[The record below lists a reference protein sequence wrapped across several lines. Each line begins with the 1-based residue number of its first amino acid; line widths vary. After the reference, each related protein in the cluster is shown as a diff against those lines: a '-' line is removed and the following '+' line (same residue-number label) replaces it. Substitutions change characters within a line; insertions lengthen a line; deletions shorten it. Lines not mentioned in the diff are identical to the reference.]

1 MSPQPEEDSPHWH
14 LAPGIPRNEFTPEE
28 RHLLLGLAHEA
39 IVSKLEGREISLHPP
54 SANLAVPRGVFTTIY
69 LRGALRGCVGFVLP
83 VGSLYRNVAE
93 TARAAAFEDSR
104 FPAITRTEAGDLAV
118 SLSILS
124 ALLPIAPEKI
134 EIGLHGLFIS
144 KSGQGGLLLPQVPA
158 EHGWD
163 RITFLEQ
170 TCRKAGLPADA
181 WKSGAS
187 IEAFTAEVFG
197 DRH

>member
-1 MSPQPEEDSPHWH
+1 MSPQPEEDSPHRQ
-14 LAPGIPRNEFTPEE
+14 LTEIPRNEFSSEE
-28 RHLLLGLAHEA
+28 RRLLLTLAHEA

-69 LRGALRGCVGFVLP
+69 LRGALHGCVGFVLP

-93 TARAAAFEDSR
+93 TARAAAFEDTR
-104 FPAITRTEAGDLAV
+104 FPPITGSEAGDVAV

-124 ALLPIAPEKI
+124 PLLPIVPEKV
-134 EIGLHGLFIS
+134 EIGRHGLFIS
-144 KSGQGGLLLPQVPA
+144 QSGHGGLLLPQVPA

-170 TCRKAGLPADA
+170 TCRKAGLAVDA

-197 DRH
+197 DQH